1 LACFDLFGLELDR
14 AKFTQWIKK
23 FGKME
28 ELVLEFEVKVE
39 DNPGFKTFL
48 DELQDKL
55 TSMAEFKKD
64 FMKFQLCL
72 DATLK
77 KVGVSDK
84 HGQHSCTCKLHE
96 LWLISSICSKNEDIP
111 KPLGHVS
118 VYVWGWWVGVGWAIR
133 PLGYVCTQMNTHC
146 FLYCCIHKVDT
157 LDEAGAASKLC
168 TGKTHT
174 TTMDFHLENFE
185 STIAKYKA
193 MLDE

>member
-1 LACFDLFGLELDR
+1 MDR

-72 DATLK
+72 EATLK

-96 LWLISSICSKNEDIP
+96 LWLISSICSKNEDILFFRCKASWP
-111 KPLGHVS
+111 CVCVRVGLVGGGGVGNPSSGLCVHTDEHTLLSVLLHSQGGHFGRSRGGFKAWHLQNAYHNYGFPLGE
-118 VYVWGWWVGVGWAIR
+118 
-133 PLGYVCTQMNTHC
+133 L
-146 FLYCCIHKVDT
+146 
-157 LDEAGAASKLC
+157 
-168 TGKTHT
+168 
-174 TTMDFHLENFE
+174 
-185 STIAKYKA
+185 
-193 MLDE
+193 